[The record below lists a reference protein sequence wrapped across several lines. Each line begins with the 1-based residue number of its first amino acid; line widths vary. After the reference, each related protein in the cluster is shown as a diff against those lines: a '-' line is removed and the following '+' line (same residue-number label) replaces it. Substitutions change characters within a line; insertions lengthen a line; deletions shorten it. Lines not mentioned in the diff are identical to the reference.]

1 MQHNNLMLQ
10 RLNKLNNYLTEYD
23 IVKIDAFVD
32 MLIEN
37 LHLIN
42 DYILIRIPTF
52 DITDKNKIKRYV
64 TDEIGLEACQ
74 NEINLNIEM
83 SMNLISVDFALSFF
97 KNFNSKL
104 KYKYNYE
111 FCSILSVDDEQCW
124 IFRFHRIRKNGVMW
138 INSDLDTYSNP
149 ILYEVF

>member
-1 MQHNNLMLQ
+1 MQYNNLMLQ
-10 RLNKLNNYLTEYD
+10 RLNKLNNYLTEYG

-97 KNFNSKL
+97 KKFNSKL
-104 KYKYNYE
+104 KYKYN
-111 FCSILSVDDEQCW
+111 
-124 IFRFHRIRKNGVMW
+124 
-138 INSDLDTYSNP
+138 
-149 ILYEVF
+149 

>member
-1 MQHNNLMLQ
+1 MQYNNLMLQ

-83 SMNLISVDFALSFF
+83 SMNLISVDFALVFLKTLIVNLNINIIMSFAQF
-97 KNFNSKL
+97 FQWMMNNVGYL
-104 KYKYNYE
+104 D
-111 FCSILSVDDEQCW
+111 SIALEKMV
-124 IFRFHRIRKNGVMW
+124 
-138 INSDLDTYSNP
+138 
-149 ILYEVF
+149 